1 MSKILEIEF
10 GKGVD
15 VLQAVYPRGMTT
27 DRIRTIYE
35 NYFIHENYNTDTWI
49 KACRDIGATSKYFPS
64 IAEMKS
70 AYWDAAKEKKIEV
83 THADCEFCTNGLRS
97 YFKYKGHREDGSRV
111 KYTYCALCDCE
122 AGSQYSQ
129 NLKNEKHWATWTE
142 KVKQGKFVQHDSET
156 IPEFIPFTN
165 KYAEPAPF

>member
-1 MSKILEIEF
+1 MLENDF
-10 GKGVD
+10 TTGMD

-97 YFKYKGHREDGSRV
+97 YFKKKNGTR
-111 KYTYCALCDCE
+111 YTYCAICDCE

-129 NLKNEKHWATWTE
+129 KLKNGKHWATWAE
-142 KVKQGKFVQHDSET
+142 KVKQGKFVQHDSEI
-156 IPEFIPFTN
+156 IPEFIPFTD
-165 KYAEPAPF
+165 KYAGSEEIPF

>member
-1 MSKILEIEF
+1 MLEEKFTEGIN
-10 GKGVD
+10 

-97 YFKYKGHREDGSRV
+97 YFKKKNGTR
-111 KYTYCALCDCE
+111 YTYCAICDCE

-129 NLKNEKHWATWTE
+129 KLKNGKHWATWAE
-142 KVKQGKFVQHDSET
+142 KVKQGKFVQHDSEI
-156 IPEFIPFTN
+156 IPEFIPFTD
-165 KYAEPAPF
+165 KYAGSEEIPF